1 MMIMLQIVLIL
12 FAHRMFV
19 FCEVEFTLLILPQ
32 LGRIM
37 EFSYTA
43 APNHVLAPA
52 FCHIAKG
59 NLPLHSKFENFAM
72 AKL

>member
-1 MMIMLQIVLIL
+1 MMMMLQIVLIL

-32 LGRIM
+32 LGSII

-43 APNHVLAPA
+43 VPNHLSVSAI
-52 FCHIAKG
+52 CHIAKG
-59 NLPLHSKFENFAM
+59 NLPLH
-72 AKL
+72 